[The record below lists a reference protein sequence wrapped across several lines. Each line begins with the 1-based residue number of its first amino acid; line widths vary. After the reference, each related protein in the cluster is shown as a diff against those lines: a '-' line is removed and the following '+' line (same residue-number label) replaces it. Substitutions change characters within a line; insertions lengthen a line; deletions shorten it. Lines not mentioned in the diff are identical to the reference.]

1 MVGKIIDGSC
11 ADNKLGLILGSKVSF
26 MDGSN
31 VGPDV
36 STIVVGGGVGF
47 GIGSAVGRWEGN
59 TVGEKDGFW
68 EGVDVRTTDG
78 ITVGLRVGKIR
89 LFVRF
94 PWVSVS

>member
-11 ADNKLGLILGSKVSF
+11 ADNKLGLILGSKVVF

-36 STIVVGGGVGF
+36 STIVVGGVGF
-47 GIGSAVGRWEGN
+47 GIGSAVGRREGN
-59 TVGEKDGFW
+59 TVGEKDDFW

-78 ITVGLRVGKIR
+78 ITVGLRVGERR